1 MEGLTPKEAK
11 IAKRVTRKLP
21 PRIKKM
27 VDGRIVITKTGDSL
41 NLDKL
46 GYWTWRQD
54 REGKKW
60 IQCGPYEWQ
69 IDRSQTLCAITA
81 AARHI
86 AFATPEEL
94 YAVYK
99 YVDYTNPLM
108 QKFCDGRR
116 DPDAEYRRQVQQ
128 LLEKE
133 QEGILKPGG
142 LLGALA
148 VFEYLGNKI
157 SFTPVNSPTVWH
169 YDNETYMHLLSET
182 KDMPYMIHKPAYL
195 QRLLSRLAKIGLIEI
210 EEHHEPKKRG
220 RPVKIYSITS
230 LGWKAHYKLLHLHKM
245 LLQCEHVEKLKYHK
259 VYAVGMFKLLKLVRY
274 TISLQVLDHV
284 LRHNL
289 INTGLVMV
297 WLHSYNRCYLP
308 IPNVSGDT
316 VYPYSNVVINDYGY
330 SDLWMAEN
338 HRAASFPQAGR
349 AHAVVTGDSGSA
361 KGPPPQV
368 PVDFGGLTVRPLGCI
383 VKVTDSNR

>member
-1 MEGLTPKEAK
+1 MEITQKEAK
-11 IAKRVTRKLP
+11 TAKNIIKKLP
-21 PRIKKM
+21 PRVKLM
-27 VDGRIVITKTGDSL
+27 VHGKAVILKNGKFL
-41 NLDKL
+41 RLDKL

-86 AFATPEEL
+86 AFATPEEV

-210 EEHHEPKKRG
+210 EEHREPKKRG

-230 LGWKAHYKLLHLHKM
+230 LGWEAQYRLLHLYNTF
-245 LLQCEHVEKLKYHK
+245 LYGEHVEKLKHYK
-259 VYAVGMFKLLKLVRY
+259 DYAVKRLKLLKLVRY
-274 TISLQVLDHV
+274 TISLQALDHA

-297 WLHSYNRCYLP
+297 WLYGYNRCYLP
-308 IPNVSGDT
+308 IPNVSGNT
-316 VYPYSNVVINDYGY
+316 VYPYSNIVVNNYGY
-330 SDLWMAEN
+330 GTLWMSEN
-338 HRAASFPQAGR
+338 RGAASLLQAGR
-349 AHAVVTGDSGSA
+349 TNGVLGDSGSD
-361 KGPPPQV
+361 KGHSPPQT
-368 PVDFGGLTVRPLGCI
+368 PMDFGGLTVRPLGCI
-383 VKVTDSNR
+383 V

>member
-1 MEGLTPKEAK
+1 MDGLTPKEAK

-21 PRIKKM
+21 PRIKRM

-210 EEHHEPKKRG
+210 EEHREPKKRG

-230 LGWKAHYKLLHLHKM
+230 LGWEAQYRLLHLYNTF
-245 LLQCEHVEKLKYHK
+245 LYVEHVEKLKHYK
-259 VYAVGMFKLLKLVRY
+259 DYAVKRLKLLKLVRY
-274 TISLQVLDHV
+274 TISLQALDHA

-297 WLHSYNRCYLP
+297 WLYGYNRCYLP
-308 IPNVSGDT
+308 IPNVSGNT
-316 VYPYSNVVINDYGY
+316 VYPYSNIVVNNYGY
-330 SDLWMAEN
+330 GTLWMSEN
-338 HRAASFPQAGR
+338 RGAASLLQAGR
-349 AHAVVTGDSGSA
+349 TNGVLGDSGSD
-361 KGPPPQV
+361 KGHSPPRTPM
-368 PVDFGGLTVRPLGCI
+368 DFGGLTVRPLGCI
-383 VKVTDSNR
+383 V

>member
-1 MEGLTPKEAK
+1 MNGITLEEAK
-11 IAKRVTRKLP
+11 IAKRVAKRLP
-21 PRIKKM
+21 PRVKLM
-27 VDGRIVITKTGDSL
+27 VCGKAVITKTNKFL
-41 NLDKL
+41 RLDKL
-46 GYWTWRQD
+46 GYWSWKQD

-60 IQCGPYEWQ
+60 IQYGPYEWQ

-86 AFATPEEL
+86 AFATPHEL
-94 YAVYK
+94 YVLYK

-116 DPDAEYRRQVQQ
+116 DPDSEYRRQVQQ

-148 VFEYLGNKI
+148 VFDYLGNKI
-157 SFTPVNSPTVWH
+157 SFTPVNSPTVWY

-182 KDMPYMIHKPAYL
+182 KDMPYMIHRPAYL

-210 EEHHEPKKRG
+210 EEHREPKKRG

-230 LGWKAHYKLLHLHKM
+230 LGWEALYRLLHLHGTF
-245 LLQCEHVEKLKYHK
+245 LYGEHVEKLKHHK
-259 VYAVGMFKLLKLVRY
+259 VYATGIFKLLKLVRH
-274 TISLQVLDHV
+274 TISLQTLDHA

-297 WLHSYNRCYLP
+297 WLYGYNRCYLP
-308 IPNVSGDT
+308 IPDISGNT
-316 VYPYSNVVINDYGY
+316 VYPYSNVVIKNYGY
-330 SDLWMAEN
+330 SALWMAEN
-338 HRAASFPQAGR
+338 RGAASLLQAGCT
-349 AHAVVTGDSGSA
+349 HSVSGDSGSA
-361 KGPPPQV
+361 KAQGPP
-368 PVDFGGLTVRPLGCI
+368 GLTARPIGCI
-383 VKVTDSNR
+383 LYGNGQY

>member
-1 MEGLTPKEAK
+1 MEGLTPEEAK
-11 IAKRVTRKLP
+11 IAKRVIKRLP
-21 PRIKKM
+21 PRIKRM
-27 VDGRIVITKTGDSL
+27 VYGRTVITKTGDSL
-41 NLDKL
+41 DLDKL
-46 GYWTWRQD
+46 GYWSWKQD

-60 IQCGPYEWQ
+60 IQYGPYEWQ

-86 AFATPEEL
+86 GFATPEEL

-169 YDNETYMHLLSET
+169 YDNETYMYLLSET
-182 KDMPYMIHKPAYL
+182 KDMPYMVHKPAYL

-210 EEHHEPKKRG
+210 EEYREPKKRG

-230 LGWKAHYKLLHLHKM
+230 LGWKAHYSLLHLYDTF
-245 LLQCEHVEKLKYHK
+245 LRGEHVEKLKHHK
-259 VYAVGMFKLLKLVRY
+259 VYAVGIFKLLKLVRY

-284 LRHNL
+284 IRHNL
-289 INTGLVMV
+289 INKGLIMV
-297 WLHSYNRCYLP
+297 WLYGYNRCYLP
-308 IPNVSGDT
+308 IPNVSGNT
-316 VYPYSNVVINDYGY
+316 VYPYSNVVINNYGY
-330 SDLWMAEN
+330 GNLWMSEN
-338 HRAASFPQAGR
+338 RGAASLLQAGCTSR
-349 AHAVVTGDSGSA
+349 ALGDSGSDN
-361 KGPPPQV
+361 GHRPPRA
-368 PVDFGGLTVRPLGCI
+368 PVDFRGLTVRPLGCI
-383 VKVTDSNR
+383 V